1 MAFSEIMLTEAPV
14 STNIFTETLSTE
26 KVTKRHDR
34 IEFIL
39 KLGHFNPSLLKFFS
53 ACFNAAELS
62 ASRPAPNS
70 FPGWE
75 HQIPKHQVL
84 VRMC

>member
-1 MAFSEIMLTEAPV
+1 MLTEAPV
-14 STNIFTETLSTE
+14 STNIFTGTLST
-26 KVTKRHDR
+26 KIVTKRQDR

-39 KLGHFNPSLLKFFS
+39 KLGHFNSTLLKFCS
-53 ACFNAAELS
+53 VCFNAAGLS
-62 ASRPAPNS
+62 ALRPAPSS
-70 FPGWE
+70 FPVWE